1 MGSPLGFRG
10 IPGRGRVE
18 FALEVPVAEP
28 VDGEVSNAA
37 NRLAVSGWIGLK
49 AATRV
54 AVTGWHRASS
64 SAVAAPVSGTRA
76 SAVRRRPLAAWA
88 TSAERQKLATPL
100 VIGHHRG
107 SWSAV
112 ADRST
117 LNSRGLLMVVST
129 RNTLAWS

>member
-1 MGSPLGFRG
+1 MGPPPGVRD
-10 IPGRGRVE
+10 ICGRGRVE
-18 FALEVPVAEP
+18 LALEVPVAEP
-28 VDGEVSNAA
+28 VDGEVSTAA
-37 NRLAVSGWIGLK
+37 NSAAVSGWIGLK
-49 AATRV
+49 AATWRSA

-76 SAVRRRPLAAWA
+76 SASSRRPLAA

-107 SWSAV
+107 SGAAGADGSA
-112 ADRST
+112 

-129 RNTLAWS
+129 RNTLA